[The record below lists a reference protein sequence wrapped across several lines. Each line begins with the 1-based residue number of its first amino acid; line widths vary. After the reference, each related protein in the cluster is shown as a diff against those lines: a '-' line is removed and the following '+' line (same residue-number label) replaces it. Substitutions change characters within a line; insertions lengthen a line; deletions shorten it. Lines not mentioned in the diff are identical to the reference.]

1 MPASLRGPDR
11 LAAYSRAWGQ
21 PFFRAKTNEVGVSVA
36 CYGEV
41 RPAAPRRLCGRSPRS
56 IAWRPPLA
64 DHEATRA
71 WVAALPG
78 PTECPG
84 LLAAARV
91 MAAGLPGMQR
101 GDRLSLPFPTSP
113 PAVAPA
119 RLRPGLRAAVRG
131 GAGLADLARQEGGD
145 FDGGISTASQRRQSA
160 APANSIA
167 CWPPRAGSPNCP
179 GARGRFFRRPPR
191 SRCASRSS
199 RDACSQ
205 AGSTSPCAPGSIWL
219 RGWSRPACCA
229 R

>member
-21 PFFRAKTNEVGVSVA
+21 PFFRAKANEVGVSVA

-78 PTECPG
+78 PTECLG

-101 GDRLSLPFPTSP
+101 GDRLSLSSSY
-113 PAVAPA
+113 VAA
-119 RLRPGLRAAVRG
+119 RC
-131 GAGLADLARQEGGD
+131 GAGTVTAGAARCRSGRRRSRGSGATGGGD
-145 FDGGISTASQRRQSA
+145 FDGGYLDCVQRRQSA

-205 AGSTSPCAPGSIWL
+205 AGSTSPCAPGWIWL